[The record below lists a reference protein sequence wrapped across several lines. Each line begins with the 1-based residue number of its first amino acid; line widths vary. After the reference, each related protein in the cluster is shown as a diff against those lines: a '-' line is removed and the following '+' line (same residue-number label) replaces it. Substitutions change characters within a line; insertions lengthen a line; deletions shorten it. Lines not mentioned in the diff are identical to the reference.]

1 MNNLYMNNNLTQEQ
15 EIENNVTPEMQ
26 NNFLESSLGKTIN
39 GAIDLGIKSLMP
51 DFIENEIIEIKN
63 SFISEGFEEGIN
75 TAINNSIELGKNI
88 IGIFNG
94 NFTDINQAEKA
105 VMQGGI
111 IDGISNVID
120 FVLDKTNKKGI
131 LSEEIVNLIKDGK
144 NYLLENMENRIKDNF
159 NIQVSS
165 LFNINNYME
174 LWNNYFSS
182 QDLQQMNETYEK
194 MQDELGQ
201 ILPLEDVMKS
211 AKEIE
216 NLQTIIQN
224 NNGDFELSNEQLELS
239 KLLI

>member
-63 SFISEGFEEGIN
+63 SFISQGFEEGIN

-194 MQDELGQ
+194 MQDKLGQ

>member
-182 QDLQQMNETYEK
+182 QNLQQMNETYEK

>member
-63 SFISEGFEEGIN
+63 SFISQGFEEGIN